1 MGKQELFSFFTE
13 NGINY
18 DNVEHPEV
26 FTVDAMMP
34 YLTNVKGAIGK
45 NLFLKDKKT
54 KAWIN
59 V

>member
-1 MGKQELFSFFTE
+1 MSFFSE

-54 KAWIN
+54 KALIRDYF